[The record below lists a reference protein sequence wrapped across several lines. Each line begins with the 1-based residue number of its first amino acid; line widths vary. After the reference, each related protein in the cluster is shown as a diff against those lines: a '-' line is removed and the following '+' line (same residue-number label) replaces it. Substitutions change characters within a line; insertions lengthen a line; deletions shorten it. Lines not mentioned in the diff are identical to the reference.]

1 MPPSAT
7 AARTAPPTSKC
18 SGASGSR
25 VSGTQ
30 RCAITTVSAARGR
43 LIRKIQR
50 QEAYCTRAPPTNGPI
65 AAATLAE
72 PRPRADGTGP
82 ALGLERTLDHG
93 QAAGRQHRGADAL
106 QDAGQDQHGGAGG
119 DPAQQRREREP
130 DRADDEDAPAAVPVA
145 ERAAQQDQRRHG
157 QQVAVADPLQLGQV
171 RVEVATDGAQGD
183 VDDRAVEQRQPRAED
198 GGRHDRA
205 PGRAAV
211 RDLAARG
218 AHGWPTSRASRL
230 FPRGR
235 FTGSTVSPWP
245 SCTTPRSRPA
255 SVT

>member
-7 AARTAPPTSKC
+7 AARVAPPTSKW
-18 SGASGSR
+18 ARR
-25 VSGTQ
+25 VGVAGLGHPALRDHDGQRGERQVDQEDPAPGGVLHQGTAHE
-30 RCAITTVSAARGR
+30 RPDRRGD
-43 LIRKIQR
+43 
-50 QEAYCTRAPPTNGPI
+50 A
-65 AAATLAE
+65 AE
-72 PRPRADGTGP
+72 PRPGADGAGP
-82 ALGLERTLDHG
+82 ALGLERALDHG

-106 QDAGQDQHGGAGG
+106 QDAGEDQHGGAGG

-130 DRADDEDAPAAVPVA
+130 DGADHEDAPAAVAVA

-157 QQVAVADPLQLGQV
+157 QQVAVADPLQLGQA
-171 RVEVATDGAQGD
+171 RVEVPADGAQGD
-183 VDDRAVEQRQPRAED
+183 VDDRAVEQREPRAED
-198 GGRHDRA
+198 RGRHDRA

-211 RDLAARG
+211 RDLAAGG
-218 AHGWPTSRASRL
+218 AHGWPTSRAARL

-235 FTGSTVSPWP
+235 FAGTTVSPWP